1 MVFILRTVLR
11 TEVGPNDSC
20 YKILLQLL
28 SLQPKDTFTMAVL
41 QQMAALASLH
51 WMSGEVKTIDLRWV
65 GNLFLS
71 LTQFYSFDFLQSR
84 IGLSKWVF
92 NKCTIK
98 VCISCPGTSAPNKAH
113 LTVSLYLYS
122 SGSNARGESRALEG
136 RHISS

>member
-1 MVFILRTVLR
+1 MSEIVVFILRTVLR

-65 GNLFLS
+65 
-71 LTQFYSFDFLQSR
+71 TQFYSFDFLQSR
-84 IGLSKWVF
+84 INVKKCVF
-92 NKCTIK
+92 NKRTIK
-98 VCISCPGTSAPNKAH
+98 VCVSCC
-113 LTVSLYLYS
+113 
-122 SGSNARGESRALEG
+122 
-136 RHISS
+136 